1 MAFVREAKELVEAVA
16 KGVILCGSSLVPF
29 SDQAGGVA
37 CVVQGLGN
45 RDFLWR
51 QAESGF
57 FIERSGRIELVAEAR
72 RGAPGEETCP
82 GGAAVGARHVA
93 CGKAHA
99 IVRDGVDM
107 GRRDFRIALAAQFSV
122 TEVVG
127 EEDDDVGSC
136 ASGCN

>member
-1 MAFVREAKELVEAVA
+1 MEGVAVEDTDGTAAAAAEEAVA
-16 KGVILCGSSLVPF
+16 DAQRRRRWQQWWSTRQRKGMVVCRSSLMPF

-37 CVVQGLGN
+37 CVVEGLGN
-45 RDFLWR
+45 RDFLRW

-57 FIERSGRIELVAEAR
+57 FIERSGGVELVAEAR

-99 IVRDGVDM
+99 ILCD
-107 GRRDFRIALAAQFSV
+107 
-122 TEVVG
+122 
-127 EEDDDVGSC
+127 
-136 ASGCN
+136 